1 MVGVIQLDP
10 TCHHFRHPPSPAHL
24 PNNSPSSHSS
34 PITHSSNPLLPSPC
48 FPLKSS
54 SIIVSIFLFW
64 SKKITCSME
73 GWVRGQWVK
82 VFCPKV
88 IPSHSQCSILKLG
101 VWTAIHQNFL
111 KKGSPLTEFWAVK
124 CLMRLGFHKV
134 VFRHIDNIPTMT
146 FSGDFISHLGIKAS
160 QIFQLDW
167 ARTEQ
172 TDLGFCLRL
181 WLGLWLYFTL
191 TSGLFITS

>member
-1 MVGVIQLDP
+1 
-10 TCHHFRHPPSPAHL
+10 
-24 PNNSPSSHSS
+24 
-34 PITHSSNPLLPSPC
+34 
-48 FPLKSS
+48 
-54 SIIVSIFLFW
+54 
-64 SKKITCSME
+64 ME

-82 VFCPKV
+82 VLCPKV
-88 IPSHSQCSILKLG
+88 IPSHSQCSILKLC
-101 VWTAIHQNFL
+101 VWTAIYQNFL

-134 VFRHIDNIPTMT
+134 VFRHIDNITTMT

-191 TSGLFITS
+191 TSGLFITSWLLVCFCPNILFCNLSSILILPTFKYCIAIKNREENDPVGFRILQQLFHGIGVSVHLFSSQRHINHFLM